1 MPHHPDDVI
10 SYTREDLLRALAAEL
25 GSPADDPRILDA
37 YDQVVS
43 EWTLTA
49 QDPEAGYARYF
60 RDGPVATGRELAA
73 VQDWARGRVLL

>member
-10 SYTREDLLRALAAEL
+10 IYTREDLLQALAGEL

-43 EWTLTA
+43 EWTRTV
-49 QDPEAGYARYF
+49 QDPDAGYARYF
-60 RDGPVATGRELAA
+60 RDGPVATGLELAA